1 MFGGLRAWGER
12 HPMVYDFIWVAPL
25 AFYCYLSAPIHTLT
39 PAGGRA
45 FVQVGYLA
53 LTTVL
58 LLPLFWRRRW
68 PRVVFAMVATL
79 SFGQW
84 AAGLDAV
91 VGNISVLI
99 AMYTVAVRHT
109 LRWSVAAAVVAEFGV
124 WLAMGGWNDRG
135 VTAFASGS
143 VFVVAIWLAGIYANT
158 RRRYLEGLEERA
170 ERAERE
176 RDQQAIIAAAAERA
190 RIARE
195 LHDVVAHNVSV
206 IVVQADGAAYTI
218 DGDPEQA
225 RRAVQTISA
234 TARQALAE
242 MRRLVGVLRQDG
254 GPPEEYAPQPG
265 LDQIGELITQ
275 VRASGLP
282 VEVRVSGEPGAVPA
296 GEQLAIYRIVQEA
309 LTNTLKHGGP
319 GAGATVAIEYGPR
332 EITLVV
338 SDDGRGAGA
347 PPAGGGN
354 AGGHGLVG
362 MRERVTM
369 YGGQVHTGPRPGG
382 GFHVHV
388 TLPVADTTTA
398 GAA

>member
-1 MFGGLRAWGER
+1 
-12 HPMVYDFIWVAPL
+12 MVYDFIWVAPL
-25 AFYCYLSAPIHTLT
+25 AFFCYMSAPVRIFT
-39 PAGGRA
+39 PGAEQT
-45 FVQVGYLA
+45 FVADGYLPMTIA
-53 LTTVL
+53 L

-68 PRVVFAMVATL
+68 PRIVFAVVATL

-84 AAGLDAV
+84 AVGLAAMPA
-91 VGNISVLI
+91 NASVLI

-109 LRWSVAAAVVAEFGV
+109 PRWAVATGVVAEVGV
-124 WLAMGGWNDRG
+124 WLAMGGWDDRG

-206 IVVQADGAAYTI
+206 IVVQADGAAYTL

-225 RRAVQTISA
+225 RRAMQTISA

-265 LDQIGELITQ
+265 LGQIDELITQ

-282 VEVRVSGEPGAVPA
+282 VKLHMSGEPGAVPA

-319 GAGATVAIEYGPR
+319 GAGATVEIRYGPA

-347 PPAGGGN
+347 PHAGGGN

-369 YGGQVHTGPRPGG
+369 YGGRVTAGPRPGG

-388 TLPVADTTTA
+388 TLPVADTATA